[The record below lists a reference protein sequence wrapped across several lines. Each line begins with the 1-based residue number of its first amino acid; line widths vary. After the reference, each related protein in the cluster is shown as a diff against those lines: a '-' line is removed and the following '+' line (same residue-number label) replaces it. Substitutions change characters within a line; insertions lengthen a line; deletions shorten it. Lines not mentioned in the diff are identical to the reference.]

1 MHKRSHGAFVLLTK
15 AYHGG
20 VITSADTA
28 VGVASAILK
37 GHYGESELLR
47 QQPLGVSEQKDS
59 WLVEGSYVDPKLA
72 PEGGGSWYIR
82 LMRDD
87 GRVVELGIGS
97 PRWSLATRSRTL
109 KDGRSLPPPPGT
121 MSLSLRPGRVAL

>member
-47 QQPLGVSEQKDS
+47 QQPLGASEQDDS
-59 WLVEGSYVDPKLA
+59 WLVEGSYVDPDLA

-87 GRVVELGIGS
+87 GRVVELGHRIAALELGDEI
-97 PRWSLATRSRTL
+97 
-109 KDGRSLPPPPGT
+109 KDLEGRSKSATSTRNDEP
-121 MSLSLRPGRVAL
+121 